1 MDPIRHARRVAV
13 TVIGSTVLLV
23 GIALLVLPGPA
34 FVVIPIGL
42 AILSTEFVWAAK
54 LLKHV
59 KDNAEFAAQTMIGYG
74 DNNKG
79 GSFWSRVKLWLT
91 TRPVASEPPAE

>member
-1 MDPIRHARRVAV
+1 MDPLRHARRVAV
-13 TVIGSTVLLV
+13 TVIGATILLV
-23 GIALLVLPGPA
+23 GVALLVLPGPA

-59 KDNAEFAAQTMIGYG
+59 KENAEFAAQTMMRPSNRTAGV
-74 DNNKG
+74 
-79 GSFWSRVKLWLT
+79 SFWSRLKLWLT
-91 TRPVASEPPAE
+91 TKPVVSEPPVK